1 MLGALKLKLIALPG
15 VFWKVGLRLRGAQ
28 VAEGVGIIG
37 APQVRI
43 ARGAKLVLSE
53 GVKLFSSRHMNP
65 LAGSSPCILWLVT
78 PQAQIE
84 LGRDV
89 GGSGITLCA
98 AKRIE
103 IGEGTILGACA
114 MVIDTDFHL
123 PAAGWKWGDNAAET
137 ARPVKIGRGC
147 FIGTRAIILKGVTI
161 GDGSVIGAGAV
172 VSSDVP
178 AGHLAA
184 GNPATIRPLPEKWQ
198 RDHSIFSF
206 PPPERSGEVLSHLNP
221 PGKT

>member
-1 MLGALKLKLIALPG
+1 MLGALKVKLLAFPG
-15 VFWKVGLRLRGAQ
+15 VFWKAWLRMRGAQ
-28 VAEGVGIIG
+28 VAGDVGIFG
-37 APQVRI
+37 SPQVRI

-53 GVKLFSSRHMNP
+53 GDRLFSSRHMNP

-78 PQAQIE
+78 PHAEIE
-84 LGRDV
+84 LGCDA

-123 PAAGWKWGDNAAET
+123 PAPGWKWGDNASET

-147 FIGTRAIILKGVTI
+147 FIGARAIVLKGVTI
-161 GDGSVIGAGAV
+161 GDGAVVGAGAV

-178 AGHLAA
+178 AGHLAT
-184 GNPATIRPLPEKWQ
+184 GNPATIRPLPAKWQ
-198 RDHSIFSF
+198 RDPAAF
-206 PPPERSGEVLSHLNP
+206 PAPMPEDP
-221 PGKT
+221 AQI